1 MQPYGQTSDFFYV
14 IFFLLNHADLVHM
27 CVCVSVFC
35 DYIPDECIKKELE
48 ILVNAMLV
56 TG

>member
-27 CVCVSVFC
+27 CVCLCF
-35 DYIPDECIKKELE
+35 
-48 ILVNAMLV
+48 V
-56 TG
+56 TIYQMNV